1 MILFNPT
8 TTNQF
13 SIIPRDYVS
22 SAFMTIRDDSTNV
35 TVDYILVP
43 RVAGVGNIEIVN
55 DTYNVYNDTYSN
67 LVEGH
72 FYDLTLYSD
81 AQKTNVIYKDRIFC
95 TAQKAEIDADNN
107 YFYKVNKDQYTEY
120 DGNNNDYIVIWEK
133 ETKRDNL

>member
-8 TTNQF
+8 TTNRF
-13 SIIPRDYVS
+13 TCIPRDY
-22 SAFMTIRDDSTNV
+22 ATNAYMTIRDDSTNV

-72 FYDLTLYSD
+72 FYDLTIYSD

-120 DGNNNDYIVIWEK
+120 DGFNNDYIVI
-133 ETKRDNL
+133 